1 MKNINHR
8 NIRLIFESLR
18 QYDTAITHPLPMP
31 QYIYHH
37 GQLFKKAKTIF
48 EDGQST
54 VSYVEMPLVA
64 LSSIEAV
71 SAIEVHHV

>member
-1 MKNINHR
+1 MKSINHR

-18 QYDTAITHPLPMP
+18 QYDTTISHVLPMP

-48 EDGQST
+48 DEGQSR
-54 VSYVEMPLVA
+54 VAYVEMPLVT
-64 LSSIEAV
+64 LSSVEAV